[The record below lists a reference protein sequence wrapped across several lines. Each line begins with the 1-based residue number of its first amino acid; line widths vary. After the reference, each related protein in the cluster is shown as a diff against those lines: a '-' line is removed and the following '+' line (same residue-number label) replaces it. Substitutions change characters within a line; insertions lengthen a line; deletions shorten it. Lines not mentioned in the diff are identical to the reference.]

1 MAKKKFNPGDF
12 LQKEKTPYQAPS
24 TTSIPTDDL
33 ATDIQSLVE
42 QVEASGIDITV
53 GYDRWRD
60 IGFALVEALGENGRD
75 FFHRL
80 SRFNADYDQA
90 EADKQYTACL
100 RSRKEGITPR
110 SLFYFAQQH
119 GITIHSAPTIA
130 SEARQSK
137 TIFPS
142 VSSTGDLE
150 DTVFR

>member
-12 LQKEKTPYQAPS
+12 LQKEKTPSQAPS
-24 TTSIPTDDL
+24 TTFIPTDDL
-33 ATDIQSLVE
+33 AADIQSLVE

-90 EADKQYTACL
+90 EADKQ
-100 RSRKEGITPR
+100 
-110 SLFYFAQQH
+110 
-119 GITIHSAPTIA
+119 
-130 SEARQSK
+130 
-137 TIFPS
+137 
-142 VSSTGDLE
+142 
-150 DTVFR
+150 